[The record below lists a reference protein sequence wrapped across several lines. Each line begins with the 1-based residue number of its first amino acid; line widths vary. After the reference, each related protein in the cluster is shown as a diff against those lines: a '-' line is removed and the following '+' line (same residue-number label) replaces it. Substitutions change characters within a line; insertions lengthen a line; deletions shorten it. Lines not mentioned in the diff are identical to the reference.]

1 VRLTNTLVLLEASV
15 QPTIGAPADFQ
26 PRGAFRSFFSMPLAL
41 AALLIVVTV
50 FTVRGRFSDPDMWWH
65 LKAGERIWNSHT
77 IPRVDVF
84 SFSVAGHPTTAQEW
98 LSEVT
103 IFGAY
108 HFGGYPGLMLWLCIL
123 ASALVLAGYVLSAL
137 YSGNVKIGFLGGL
150 VTWLFATVGL
160 AVRPHL
166 IGYLLLLCEL
176 MILLL
181 GKKRDARWF
190 YALPPLFALWIN
202 FHSSFV
208 FGFVVLAVI
217 LGCSFMDFA
226 WGLVV
231 AQRWTWSQRKT
242 LSIAAG
248 LSGLALFLNPI
259 GPKLIWYPLDVMFN
273 QRVSVGSVTEWQQ
286 TDFSD
291 PQGLGLLIVAG
302 LIIAVALI
310 RCAKI
315 HLFELLLLALVF
327 YFAVRHVRMEFLFG
341 IVAAPI
347 LCRLLADAWDRYQ
360 PEHDRILPNAILML
374 IAAIAVLLGFPS
386 SRNLVEQVNNANP
399 VKAVEF
405 LQRSGLPGRM
415 LNEYVYGGYLIWAAP
430 EHPVFV
436 DGRADVYDQAG
447 VFADY
452 LKFTTSEIGS
462 QFILDK
468 YRIDYC
474 FVAPYEPIARV
485 LPLLPGWKKVY
496 GDKQAVIYARQK

>member
-1 VRLTNTLVLLEASV
+1 
-15 QPTIGAPADFQ
+15 
-26 PRGAFRSFFSMPLAL
+26 MPVAL

-50 FTVRGRFSDPDMWWH
+50 FTARGRFSDPDMWWH
-65 LKAGERIWNSHT
+65 LKVGELIWNSHS

-103 IFGAY
+103 IYGAY

-123 ASALVLAGYVLSAL
+123 ASAVVLAGYVLSAL
-137 YSGNVKIGFLGGL
+137 YSGNVKIAFLGGL

-166 IGYLLLLCEL
+166 IGYLLLVLEL
-176 MILLL
+176 LILHC
-181 GKKRDARWF
+181 GKNKDARWF

-208 FGFVVLAVI
+208 FGFVVLAVV
-217 LGCSFMDFA
+217 LGSSFMQFE

-231 AQRWTWSQRKT
+231 AQRWPWSERKT
-242 LSIAAG
+242 LTIAAG

-259 GPKLIWYPLDVMFN
+259 GPKLIWYPFDVMFN
-273 QRVSVGSVTEWQQ
+273 QPLNLGVVSEWQQ
-286 TDFSD
+286 TNFSD
-291 PQGLGLLIVAG
+291 PHGLGLLIVAG
-302 LIIAVALI
+302 LMIAVALI

-315 HLFELLLLALVF
+315 YIHELLLLALLF
-327 YFAVRHVRMEFLFG
+327 YFAVRHGRMEFLFG
-341 IVAAPI
+341 IVAGPI
-347 LCRLLADAWDRYQ
+347 LCRLLADAWDRYH
-360 PEHDRILPNAILML
+360 PERDRILPNAILML
-374 IAAIAVLLGFPS
+374 IAAVAVVLGFPS
-386 SRNLVEQVNNANP
+386 SSNLVEQVNNANP

-405 LQRSGLPGRM
+405 IQRSGLSGRM

-436 DGRADVYDQAG
+436 DGRADVYEPAG
-447 VFADY
+447 VLADY
-452 LKFTTSEIGS
+452 MQFMSLDIDS
-462 QFILDK
+462 QSILDK
-468 YRIDYC
+468 YRIDFC
-474 FVAPYEPIARV
+474 FVGKDQAIARV
-485 LPLLPGWKKVY
+485 IPLLPGWRRVY